1 MNDVIFDLE
10 WNQCCGGREFENPRM
25 PFEIIE
31 IGAVK
36 LDKKF
41 NIIDTYSSIIKPKLY
56 KKLQP
61 HIKTIL
67 NYDEATLRKGRPFD
81 MVYREFI
88 KWCGHDFVFG
98 TWGSMDLNI
107 LQTNMEYYYLKP
119 LPAPLMFYNIQ
130 QIYADT
136 SEKNG
141 KIEKLKN
148 AVEHLHIKI
157 EDDKPF
163 HSAVNDAYYTAQVL
177 KQISPKD
184 LSDRY
189 CYDVYNNPKDKKDEI
204 ISHHKHYL
212 EHISREYKSKKE
224 ASEDN
229 ELMTA
234 ICYRCGKKLAPKVK
248 WFANTPN
255 SYTCIGKCWH
265 HGLVSGK
272 IRFKQSRN
280 NHVFAIKTMVPTDK
294 KGLEAMK
301 ERQDELRIKRQTKR
315 HNKNGNDD
323 FNELL
328 DFE

>member
-1 MNDVIFDLE
+1 MNYIIFDLE
-10 WNQCCGGREFENPRM
+10 WNQCCGGRDMENPRM

-41 NIIDTYSSIIKPKLY
+41 NIIDTYSSIIQPKLY

-67 NYDEATLRKGRPFD
+67 NYDESTLRKGRPFD

-88 KWCGHDFVFG
+88 KWCGQDDYIFG

-107 LQTNMEYYYLKP
+107 LQTNMDYYYLKP
-119 LPAPLMFYNIQ
+119 MPVPLKFYNVQ
-130 QIYADT
+130 QIYADMYD
-136 SEKNG
+136 EDG
-141 KIEKLKN
+141 KIVKLKK
-148 AVEHLHIKI
+148 AVEHLKI
-157 EDDKPF
+157 EVEEDKPF
-163 HSAVNDAYYTAQVL
+163 HSAVNDAYYTGLVL
-177 KQISPKD
+177 KAMSPRD
-184 LSDRY
+184 LADRY
-189 CYDVYNNPKDKKDEI
+189 CYDIYNNPKDKKDEI

-212 EHISREYKSKKE
+212 EHISREYHCKE
-224 ASEDN
+224 EAISDID
-229 ELMTA
+229 LMA
-234 ICYRCGKKLAPKVK
+234 PICYRCGKKLAPKVK

-255 SYTCIGKCWH
+255 SYSCIGKCWH

-280 NHVFAIKTMVPTDK
+280 NNIFVIKTMIPTDK

-301 ERQDELRIKRQTKR
+301 ERQDELRIRRQTKR
-315 HNKNGNDD
+315 HN
-323 FNELL
+323 
-328 DFE
+328 